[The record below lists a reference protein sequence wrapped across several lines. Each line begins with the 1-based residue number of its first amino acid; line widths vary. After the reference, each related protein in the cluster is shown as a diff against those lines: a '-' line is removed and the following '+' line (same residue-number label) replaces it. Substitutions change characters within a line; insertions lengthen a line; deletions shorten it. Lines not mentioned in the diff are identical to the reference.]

1 MEQMDI
7 AIATDGQVAV
17 TVKGVKG
24 KSCTLVSKAI
34 EDALGS
40 VVEDAKTKEYFE
52 APKQA
57 QKEQR

>member
-1 MEQMDI
+1 MEQMSIEI
-7 AIATDGQVAV
+7 AMDGS
-17 TVKGVKG
+17 VKVSVQGVKG

-40 VVEDAKTKEYFE
+40 VVEESKTKEYFE
-52 APKQA
+52 APKQV

>member
-7 AIATDGQVAV
+7 AIAPDGKVAV
-17 TVKGVKG
+17 TVKCVKG
-24 KSCTLVSKAI
+24 KSCANVSRAI

-40 VVEDAKTKEYFE
+40 VVEDSKTKEYFE
-52 APKQA
+52 APEQV